1 MKRTQPLLR
10 QIHRT
15 GIHRTGGFDRTGRF
29 AICRETN
36 NRIANPVER

>member
-10 QIHRT
+10 Q
-15 GIHRTGGFDRTGRF
+15 IHRTGGFDRTGRF